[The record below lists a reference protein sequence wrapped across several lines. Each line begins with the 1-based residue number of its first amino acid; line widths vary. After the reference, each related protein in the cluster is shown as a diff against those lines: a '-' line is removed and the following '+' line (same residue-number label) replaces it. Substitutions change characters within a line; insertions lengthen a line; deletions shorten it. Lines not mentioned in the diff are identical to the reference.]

1 MLQAFNLSCT
11 KDPRVGPLFNHVD
24 MALAEGEK
32 VALVGRNGVGKTSL
46 LRILAA
52 IEPPTEGRVVLAR
65 GAQVAYLPQ
74 DFDHGF
80 AGTLLELFDA
90 PTYALA
96 RAASRVGLDTELL
109 HAPYPQLSLGEKM
122 RGTIAGLLAAE
133 PTLLLLDE
141 PTNHLDIEAKAWL
154 VEFLRT
160 CRESVLLVCHDR
172 AVLTQVPDRILELT
186 PKGLVSYTGNY
197 AAMLD
202 EKRTAET
209 RQSREWEEHRAET
222 RRLKNVAET
231 VRQRA
236 VKTGKKP
243 PGNEY
248 SASAKPFYEA
258 KKARVEKQ
266 AKAVLKRVQRELS
279 DAPEKP
285 FEHDALKVEFPTL
298 PLRSAQPLVV
308 RGVAKTFGDRVLFD
322 GLDLTLE
329 NRSRLAITGPNGS
342 GKTTLLKLLTGEMG
356 ADQGEIVW
364 SSDAKVATLSQAR
377 DALDPTLPAS
387 DAAGGEPQLARTV
400 LACLGM
406 RGEIGSRPVGNLSVG
421 ERTKAEIA
429 SMILRGA
436 NVLILDE
443 PTNHL
448 DIPSLEALEAALVR
462 FEGVVIFVSH
472 DAEFVSRLATEVL
485 ALG

>member
-1 MLQAFNLSCT
+1 M
-11 KDPRVGPLFNHVD
+11 GPLFANLD
-24 MALAEGEK
+24 LALGVGEK

-46 LRILAA
+46 LRILAGL
-52 IEPPTEGRVVLAR
+52 EQPTTGRVVLDK
-65 GAQVAYLPQ
+65 GAKIAYLPQ

-80 AGTLLELFDA
+80 EGALFEMFDV

-96 RAASRVGLDTELL
+96 RAASRVGLDPELL

-172 AVLTQVPDRILELT
+172 AVLNKVPDRILEIT
-186 PKGLVSYTGNY
+186 PRGLVSYTGNY

-202 EKRTAET
+202 EKRTTET
-209 RQSREWEEHRAET
+209 RQAREWEEHRAET
-222 RRLKNVAET
+222 RRLKNVAE
-231 VRQRA
+231 VVKQRA
-236 VKTGKKP
+236 IKTGKKP

-285 FEHDALKVEFPTL
+285 FEPDALKVEFPTL
-298 PLRSAQPLVV
+298 PLRSAQTLTV
-308 RGVAKTFGDRVLFD
+308 RGLSKAFGNRVLFD
-322 GLDLTLE
+322 GLALTLDS
-329 NRSRLAITGPNGS
+329 RSRLAITGPNGS
-342 GKTTLLKLLTGEMG
+342 GKTTLLKLLTGELT
-356 ADQGEIVW
+356 ADRGEITW

-377 DALDPTLPAS
+377 TALDPSLPAS
-387 DAAGGEPQLARTV
+387 EAAGGEPQMARTV

-421 ERTKAEIA
+421 ERTKVEIA

-448 DIPSLEALEAALVR
+448 DIPSLEALEAALAR

-472 DAEFVSRLATEVL
+472 DAEFVSRLATEEL
-485 ALG
+485 ALGV